1 MPLLE
6 VADLRVRFSRR
17 ERITQAV
24 AGVDLSVEKG
34 EMLGLLGESGCGKSV
49 TLRSIMK
56 LLPERG
62 TTIDGRIRI
71 DGLDILSASPDTL
84 RRTRGPKV
92 AMIFQEP
99 LTALD
104 PVATIG
110 NQIAE
115 VLIVHEGLSRAAA
128 RARAKELLDLVQIP
142 MAGRRIDSYPHE
154 LSGGLRQRAM
164 IALAIVC
171 KPLLLLADEPT
182 TALDATVQ
190 IQILLLLRKLQSE
203 LGMAAIVVTHDIGV
217 AAEISDR
224 VAIMYGGQI
233 MESGPASDVLTAP
246 AHPYTRALL
255 GATLRPGVRGR
266 PLNVLKGSPPDLSRP
281 LHGCRFAERCVY
293 RMDFCTAADP
303 SLVPLADGR
312 TVRCCRVGSLPDA
325 M

>member
-1 MPLLE
+1 
-6 VADLRVRFSRR
+6 
-17 ERITQAV
+17 
-24 AGVDLSVEKG
+24 
-34 EMLGLLGESGCGKSV
+34 MLGLLGESGCGKSV

-62 TTIDGRIRI
+62 TTIGGSVRI
-71 DGLDILSASPDTL
+71 DGLDVLSASADTL
-84 RRTRGPKV
+84 RRARGSKV

-110 NQIAE
+110 SQIAE

-128 RARAKELLDLVQIP
+128 RMRAKEFLDLVQVP
-142 MAGRRIDSYPHE
+142 MADRRVDSYPHE

-164 IALAIVC
+164 IALAIAC

-233 MESGPASDVLTAP
+233 MESGHAADVLTAP
-246 AHPYTRALL
+246 EHPYTRALL
-255 GATLRPGVRGR
+255 AATLRPGVRGR
-266 PLNVLKGSPPDLSRP
+266 TLNVLQGGPPDLSRP
-281 LHGCRFAERCVY
+281 LHGCRFAERCVH

-303 SLVPLADGR
+303 SLVSVADGR
-312 TVRCCRVGSLPDA
+312 SVRCCRVGALPDA
-325 M
+325 PPATH